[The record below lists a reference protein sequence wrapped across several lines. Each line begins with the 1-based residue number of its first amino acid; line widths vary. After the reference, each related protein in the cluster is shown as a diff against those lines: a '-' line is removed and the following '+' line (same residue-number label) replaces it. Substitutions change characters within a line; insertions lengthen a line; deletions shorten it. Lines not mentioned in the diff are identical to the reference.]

1 MTSVRREPKS
11 LNAKGSDDVTAKEY
25 LMRIRNL
32 DGFINAKI
40 KEKSELEKQMTC
52 LKSVQFG
59 EKVKTSCSDNAQKTI
74 DKIIDMRNEIDEEID
89 KLVDLKREVR
99 EKINRLSD
107 NRFKSVLI
115 DYYINGMTF
124 DEIAEDI
131 KYSRIHTIRI
141 YGNALDVFEKMILN
155 DIE

>member
-1 MTSVRREPKS
+1 M
-11 LNAKGSDDVTAKEY
+11 TAKEY
-25 LMRIRNL
+25 LNQARGL
-32 DGFINAKI
+32 DMLINAKI
-40 KEKSELEKQMTC
+40 KEKSELKKQMAC

-74 DKIIDMRNEIDEEID
+74 DKIIDMRNEIDGEID
-89 KLVDLKREVR
+89 KLIDLKREVR

-107 NRFKSVLI
+107 IRFKSVLI

-131 KYSRIHTIRI
+131 KYSRMHTFRI
-141 YGNALDVFEKMILN
+141 YGNALDNFEKMILN